1 MTEAAAGRGGGRPGF
16 GMWWR
21 LARWSTLI
29 RRHRTR
35 WRLVLHR
42 HPVTVGISGGRAGG
56 GDRWQIG
63 SPRKASAATWP
74 REDFV
79 RQGSVEQNSVE
90 GVGGDVN
97 PGGGQAMGIGGGRA
111 GGDGRSV
118 RQRTAPRLIGRG
130 ALMAERFPASRVRER
145 NLGEARWESEREGDG
160 PCGAEGGGIRRLREV
175 GGGIDPHRWDFTE
188 MI

>member
-1 MTEAAAGRGGGRPGF
+1 MAVLDVMDGGGGAGRRQRRKACRIEMPLERRCGGDRLSMTEAAAGRGGGRPGF

-130 ALMAERFPASRVRER
+130 ALMAERFPASRVKSKKTR
-145 NLGEARWESEREGDG
+145 AH
-160 PCGAEGGGIRRLREV
+160 A
-175 GGGIDPHRWDFTE
+175 
-188 MI
+188 